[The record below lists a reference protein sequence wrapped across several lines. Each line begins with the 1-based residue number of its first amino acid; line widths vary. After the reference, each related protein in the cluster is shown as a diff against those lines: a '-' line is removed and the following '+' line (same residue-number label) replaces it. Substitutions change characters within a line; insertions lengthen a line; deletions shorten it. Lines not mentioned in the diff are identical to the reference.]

1 VTPTAS
7 RFFDAPASAISA
19 ADEARF
25 FSAIRLANG
34 TFKTTAAGRMRDL
47 DALLARCAHDHRL
60 LAPAVLDVAV
70 SSGVTTA
77 ELGRALADAGL
88 RPAITATDLAIE
100 ARLVEVAR
108 GVRVLQDSAGRDL
121 QYDIAGVPIRPWARR
136 LDYVTGYRLLSMLA
150 RRLCRNNKDSPA
162 RSVQLISRRID
173 DRSGISFVEDDLMR
187 PNPQF
192 ERRFDIVRAANVLNR
207 DYFEHTT
214 LSAMISNLIAYLR
227 GPGALLVLNRTHLDG
242 SNQGSICR
250 LEPSG
255 AMALLARI
263 GRGSEVEEEA
273 LAWRP
278 AA

>member
-1 VTPTAS
+1 MTPTAS

-47 DALLARCAHDHRL
+47 DALLARCAHDLRL

-173 DRSGISFVEDDLMR
+173 DRSGISFVEDDLIR

-207 DYFEHTT
+207 DYFDHTA

-242 SNQGSICR
+242 SNHGSICR

-255 AMALLARI
+255 TMLVVARI
-263 GRGSEVEEEA
+263 GRGSEVEETA
-273 LAWRP
+273 LPP